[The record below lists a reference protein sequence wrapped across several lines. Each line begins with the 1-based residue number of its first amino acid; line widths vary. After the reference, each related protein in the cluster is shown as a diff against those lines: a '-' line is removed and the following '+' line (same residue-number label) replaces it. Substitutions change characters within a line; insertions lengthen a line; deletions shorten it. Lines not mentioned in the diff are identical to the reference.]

1 MVKLFH
7 GLRDEVN
14 TVFEK
19 DPAARSVIEVLLA
32 YPGFHA
38 IINHRI
44 AHWLYRHRLFLIA
57 RLISQW
63 GRFWTGI
70 EIHPGAKIGERF
82 FIDHGMQVVI
92 GETSEIGDDVLLYQG
107 VTLGGTGTEKEKR
120 HPTIGNNVVVGAG
133 AKVLGPIE
141 IGDNVRIGAGSV
153 VVKAVPDNT
162 TVVGVPARA
171 INIEG
176 RKVTPLDVL
185 DHDKLPDPEV
195 QIVKVLV
202 DRIHRLEER
211 VSDLTKLK
219 KEGK

>member
-44 AHWLYRHRLFLIA
+44 AHWLYRHRRFLIA

-92 GETSEIGDDVLLYQG
+92 GETSEIGDDVLLFQG

-153 VVKAVPDNT
+153 VVKSVPDNT

-219 KEGK
+219 KESK